1 MAAVLLCSEASF
13 EAELGETLVWR
24 QDIKRRQVQSVDEA
38 LAQARAACP
47 ELVIIDRDLPQAFHL
62 IEELRRDLRTRR
74 CSIVIMA
81 RTDFEAVEVELLE
94 AGANA
99 ILRLPAAPEWDD
111 RLARLITVPVRRE
124 VRFPV
129 QFELEARTADIGV
142 HAAVAQAL
150 NISSSGILIE
160 TDFELHV
167 GDDIDLRF
175 YLAEL
180 DSPVVG
186 CGRVV
191 RHAGR
196 RRYGIEFYGLE
207 GDGTETVRRY
217 IERLE
222 KPA

>member
-1 MAAVLLCSEASF
+1 MASVLLCSEATFDS
-13 EAELGETLVWR
+13 ELGDTLVWR
-24 QDIKRRQVQSVDEA
+24 EEIARHLARSVDEA
-38 LAQARAACP
+38 LTQARATRP
-47 ELVIIDRDLPQAFHL
+47 ELVLVDRDVPQACRL
-62 IEELRRDLRTRR
+62 VEELRRDMRTRR
-74 CSIVIMA
+74 NSIVVVA
-81 RTDFEAVEVELLE
+81 RTDFEAVEVDLLE

-99 ILRLPAAPEWDD
+99 ILRLPATPEWDD
-111 RLARLITVPVRRE
+111 RLARLIAVPVRRE

-129 QFELEARTADIGV
+129 QFELEARTEVGV

-180 DSPVVG
+180 DQAVVG

-196 RRYGIEFYGLE
+196 RRYGVEFWGLE
-207 GDGTETVRRY
+207 GEGAETVARF